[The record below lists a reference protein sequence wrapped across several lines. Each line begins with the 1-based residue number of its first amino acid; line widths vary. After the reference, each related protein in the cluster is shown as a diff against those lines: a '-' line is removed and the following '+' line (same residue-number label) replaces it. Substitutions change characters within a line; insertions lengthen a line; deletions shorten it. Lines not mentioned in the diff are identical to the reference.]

1 MQEKIIQIKNLKK
14 EFPSLSYKKR
24 AKRALKGVS
33 LDIYQGETLALLGTN
48 GAGKTTLSSILA
60 TLKAATSGEILFKG
74 EPLANKLLEYRFIL
88 GFCPQKS
95 NLNPLLSMRDNLLFS
110 AKYYGLSTEASTKR
124 VDSLIK
130 SFDLVGYETKY
141 THELSGGYRQRFLL
155 ARALVHDPEIV
166 ILDEPTV
173 ALDPHI
179 RRQLWD
185 IITDLKKMGKTI
197 IITTHY
203 LDEADILADR
213 VCILDKGQIKLI
225 DTPEKLKK
233 RFEKENLEAVFLQL
247 LKEDTE

>member
-14 EFPSLSYKKR
+14 EFSSLNNKKKT
-24 AKRALKGVS
+24 KRALKGVS

-60 TLKAATSGEILFKG
+60 TLKSATSGEILFRE
-74 EPLANKLLEYRFIL
+74 EPLAKKLLEYRFIL

-110 AKYYGLSTEASTKR
+110 AEYYCLTPEKSKKR

-130 SFDLVGYETKY
+130 SFDLVGYENKY

-155 ARALVHDPEIV
+155 ARALVHDPEII

-179 RRQLWD
+179 RRHLWG
-185 IITDLKKMGKTI
+185 IIADLKKMGKTI

-247 LKEDTE
+247 LKEDAE